1 MQLGV
6 FLQRG
11 NSKVS
16 FNSKKSRGISLAG
29 FYALALVFSFGA
41 KSSAAEP
48 EIKNFPGDVIRQTG
62 RVFTSPAR
70 LGLSDGAWLAGL
82 AGGGLLLYSMDGQ
95 IRRAFK
101 KNKSSFNDSVS
112 AALEKFGDGGYE
124 LGFLAVYGAA
134 GYFLKKSE
142 MTGTAMLAA
151 ESFAAADAV
160 GTVVKI
166 AAGRA
171 RPYAGEGKGSFR
183 PFINKTSHTSFPSG
197 HTTSIFSVASVFAA
211 RYESPAVGIIAYSLA
226 SGVAMQRLYGGKH
239 WASDAFA
246 SAALG
251 TAVGRAVVKSA
262 EAAKEKTAYLLPVF
276 APGYAGAAAVLNF

>member
-1 MQLGV
+1 MAV
-6 FLQRG
+6 
-11 NSKVS
+11 
-16 FNSKKSRGISLAG
+16 
-29 FYALALVFSFGA
+29 FYAITPAFSFGA
-41 KSSAAEP
+41 NVFATEP
-48 EIKNFPGDVIRQTG
+48 EIKHFPGDVLRQTG

-70 LGLSDGAWLAGL
+70 MSLADGAWLVGL
-82 AGGGLLLYSMDGQ
+82 AGGGLVLYSLDGQ
-95 IRRAFK
+95 IRHVFK
-101 KNKSSFNDSVS
+101 KNKSSLNNS
-112 AALEKFGDGGYE
+112 AANTLEKFGNGGYQ
-124 LGFLAVYGAA
+124 LGFLGVCGAA

-183 PFINKTSHTSFPSG
+183 PFTNKTSHTSLPSG
-197 HTTSIFSVASVFAA
+197 HTTSIFSVASVIAA

-226 SGVAMQRLYGGKH
+226 SGVALQRIYGDKH
-239 WASDAFA
+239 WASDVFA
-246 SAALG
+246 GAALG
-251 TAVGRAVVKSA
+251 TVVGRAVVKSA

-276 APGYAGAAAVLNF
+276 TPGYSGALAVFSF